1 MYIEIHYRIYV
12 LILLVHIYLIYLP
25 HPLVDVSIPRP
36 DEKSIMT
43 YLVSY
48 YHYFTKLKHEA
59 TGGKRL
65 NKVHTYTIIHT
76 SVLYVSMY
84 VCIYVCM
91 YVLECISV
99 YLRIYTYIHTYV
111 SM

>member
-1 MYIEIHYRIYV
+1 MSTN
-12 LILLVHIYLIYLP
+12 ILYLY
-25 HPLVDVSIPRP
+25 VDVSVPRP

-65 NKVHTYTIIHT
+65 NKVHTYIIIQFL
-76 SVLYVSMY
+76 SKV
-84 VCIYVCM
+84 
-91 YVLECISV
+91 EC
-99 YLRIYTYIHTYV
+99 
-111 SM
+111 

>member
-1 MYIEIHYRIYV
+1 MHLMLLNENWVLLDCWMLKVRPYV
-12 LILLVHIYLIYLP
+12 TEYYAYTNEWILCCFILII
-25 HPLVDVSIPRP
+25 VDVNIPRP

-65 NKVHTYTIIHT
+65 NKVLLLCDDII
-76 SVLYVSMY
+76 M
-84 VCIYVCM
+84 
-91 YVLECISV
+91 
-99 YLRIYTYIHTYV
+99 
-111 SM
+111 